1 MKWFRSRIKAGTRL
15 ALLALAVQFVL
26 SFGHFHGT
34 AALAAPGIQAVTA
47 PAPAATLLPDQAKPT
62 TDALAASEPE
72 QKPGQS
78 HGDHHDGYCAICA
91 VMSLAGSLLVSGP
104 VLLLAPEAYQVL
116 SRTTDAEFFHLA
128 SPHGISQPR
137 APPAS

>member
-34 AALAAPGIQAVTA
+34 AALAAPGVHAVTA
-47 PAPAATLLPDQAKPT
+47 PASAALLPDQAKAT
-62 TDALAASEPE
+62 SNALAAGETQQAPD
-72 QKPGQS
+72 QS

-91 VMSLAGSLLVSGP
+91 VMSLAGTLMTSGP
-104 VLLLAPEAYQVL
+104 VLLLVPEAYHVL
-116 SRTTDAEFFHLA
+116 NRTTDAEFFHLA
-128 SPHGISQPR
+128 TPHGISQPR

>member
-34 AALAAPGIQAVTA
+34 AALAAPDIQTVTA
-47 PAPAATLLPDQAKPT
+47 PASAAVLPGDAKATTNAIAADEAQQAP
-62 TDALAASEPE
+62 D
-72 QKPGQS
+72 QS

-91 VMSLAGSLLVSGP
+91 VMSLAGTLMTSGPMLLLV
-104 VLLLAPEAYQVL
+104 PEAYQVL
-116 SRTTDAEFFHLA
+116 KRTTDAEFSHLA

>member
-34 AALAAPGIQAVTA
+34 AALAAPDTHAVTA
-47 PAPAATLLPDQAKPT
+47 PASAAQIPDQAKPAT
-62 TDALAASEPE
+62 KALAADEAQQAPD
-72 QKPGQS
+72 KS

-91 VMSLAGSLLVSGP
+91 VMSLAGSLITSGP
-104 VLLLAPEAYQVL
+104 VLLMVPEAYQVL
-116 SRTTDAEFFHLA
+116 SRTTDAEFSHLA
-128 SPHGISQPR
+128 LPHGISQPR

>member
-1 MKWFRSRIKAGTRL
+1 MRWFRSKIRAGTRL

-34 AALAAPGIQAVTA
+34 AALAAPNIHAVTA
-47 PAPAATLLPDQAKPT
+47 PASAAQIADQAKPAT
-62 TDALAASEPE
+62 KALAADEAQQAPD
-72 QKPGQS
+72 KS

-91 VMSLAGSLLVSGP
+91 VMSLAGSLITSGP
-104 VLLLAPEAYQVL
+104 VLLMVPEAYQVL
-116 SRTTDAEFFHLA
+116 SRTTDAEFSHLA

>member
-34 AALAAPGIQAVTA
+34 AALAAPGIHAVTA
-47 PAPAATLLPDQAKPT
+47 PASAALLPDQAKPA
-62 TDALAASEPE
+62 TDPLAVSEPE
-72 QKPGQS
+72 QKPGRS

-91 VMSLAGSLLVSGP
+91 VMALAGSLLVSGP

>member
-34 AALAAPGIQAVTA
+34 AALAAPSIHTVTA
-47 PAPAATLLPDQAKPT
+47 PASAALPDLAKHA
-62 TDALAASEPE
+62 TDALAAGEAQQAPD
-72 QKPGQS
+72 QS
-78 HGDHHDGYCAICA
+78 HGDHHDSYCAICA
-91 VMSLAGSLLVSGP
+91 VMSLAGSLITGGP
-104 VLLLAPEAYQVL
+104 VLLLVPEAYQVL
-116 SRTTDAEFFHLA
+116 SRATDAEFSHLA

>member
-1 MKWFRSRIKAGTRL
+1 MKAGTRL

-34 AALAAPGIQAVTA
+34 AALAAPGIHAVTA
-47 PAPAATLLPDQAKPT
+47 PTSAAQIPDQAKT
-62 TDALAASEPE
+62 ATKALAAGEAQQAPD
-72 QKPGQS
+72 QS

-91 VMSLAGSLLVSGP
+91 VMSLAGTLLVSGP
-104 VLLLAPEAYQVL
+104 AILLIPEAYQVL
-116 SRTTDAEFFHLA
+116 SRTTDAEFSHLA

>member
-26 SFGHFHGT
+26 SFGHFHGV
-34 AALAAPGIQAVTA
+34 AFAAPGAPAVTA
-47 PAPAATLLPDQAKPT
+47 SGPADQAKPAP
-62 TDALAASEPE
+62 DALTVSKQE
-72 QKPGQS
+72 QKPDQPS
-78 HGDHHDGYCAICA
+78 GDHHDGYCAICA
-91 VMSLAGSLLVSGP
+91 VMSLAGSLITGSP
-104 VLLLAPEAYQVL
+104 ALLLVPEAYRVL
-116 SRTTDAEFFHLA
+116 SRTTDAEFSHLA

>member
-34 AALAAPGIQAVTA
+34 AALAAPGIHAVTA
-47 PAPAATLLPDQAKPT
+47 PASATQPPDQAK
-62 TDALAASEPE
+62 AAINVLAADEAQQAPD
-72 QKPGQS
+72 QS

-91 VMSLAGSLLVSGP
+91 VMSLAGSLIASGP
-104 VLLLAPEAYQVL
+104 VLLLVPEAYQVL
-116 SRTTDAEFFHLA
+116 SRTTDAEFSHLA

>member
-26 SFGHFHGT
+26 SFGHFHGA
-34 AALAAPGIQAVTA
+34 AALAAPDTHAVTA
-47 PAPAATLLPDQAKPT
+47 PASVAQLPDQATPAT
-62 TDALAASEPE
+62 NELAGEAQQAPD
-72 QKPGQS
+72 QS

-91 VMSLAGSLLVSGP
+91 VMSLAGTLLVSGP
-104 VLLLAPEAYQVL
+104 AILLIPDAYQVL
-116 SRTTDAEFFHLA
+116 NRTTDAEFFHLA
-128 SPHGISQPR
+128 TPHGISQPR

>member
-1 MKWFRSRIKAGTRL
+1 MKWFRSKIKAGTRL

-34 AALAAPGIQAVTA
+34 ALAAPGIQAVTA
-47 PAPAATLLPDQAKPT
+47 PAAALPTDQAKPAT
-62 TDALAASEPE
+62 NALTADAAQQAPDR
-72 QKPGQS
+72 S

-91 VMSLAGSLLVSGP
+91 VMSLAGSLITGGP
-104 VLLLAPEAYQVL
+104 VLLLVPEAYQVL
-116 SRTTDAEFFHLA
+116 SRTTDAEFSHLA

>member
-1 MKWFRSRIKAGTRL
+1 MKWFRSKIKAGTRL

-34 AALAAPGIQAVTA
+34 AALATPNVHAVTT
-47 PAPAATLLPDQAKPT
+47 PASTALLPDQAKPAIK
-62 TDALAASEPE
+62 ALAADEAQQAPD
-72 QKPGQS
+72 QS

-91 VMSLAGSLLVSGP
+91 VMSLAGSLITSGP
-104 VLLLAPEAYQVL
+104 VLLMVPEAYEVL
-116 SRTTDAEFFHLA
+116 SRTTDAEFSHLV

>member
-1 MKWFRSRIKAGTRL
+1 MKIGARL

-34 AALAAPGIQAVTA
+34 AALAAAGLQAAPVTSQ
-47 PAPAATLLPDQAKPT
+47 PTDQAKPAA
-62 TDALAASEPE
+62 DALVVSAPE
-72 QKPGQS
+72 QAPAPS

-91 VMSLAGSLLVSGP
+91 VMSLAGSLIASGP
-104 VLLLAPEAYQVL
+104 VILLLPQAYRIL
-116 SRTTDAEFFHLA
+116 DRTTDAEFSHLGA
-128 SPHGISQPR
+128 PHGISQPR

>member
-34 AALAAPGIQAVTA
+34 AALAAPDTHAVTA
-47 PAPAATLLPDQAKPT
+47 PASSTQLPDQAKHRT
-62 TDALAASEPE
+62 NALAADEAQQAPD
-72 QKPGQS
+72 QS

-91 VMSLAGSLLVSGP
+91 VMSLAGTLLVNGP
-104 VLLLAPEAYQVL
+104 AILLIPDAYQVL
-116 SRTTDAEFFHLA
+116 NRTTDAEFFHLA
-128 SPHGISQPR
+128 TPHGISQPR